1 MRLIDLQQVI
11 GRLARPAG
19 RHRSTAAARPAR
31 AGAAFVAACVALL
44 LAGTPAAHAQGTPA
58 AASGAAVS
66 IGTAALNEVV
76 IHPQRELAASVM
88 PRNESKLSAEVSGVL
103 LRWTAE
109 AGSTVKKGALLAEID
124 PVDFR
129 LALQQAQAALDA
141 ALARLRQAEQ
151 QLGRAQ
157 GLVKQGFFSQE
168 ALIQRETEVA
178 LMRSERAAK
187 QAQLAVARRQLAKA
201 TLRAPFAG
209 SVVERLAQTG
219 EAVAPGTVLYVLAE
233 TGAAEVTASIAPAD
247 VAGLRRASD
256 TVFETRGRRYPLR
269 LLRVGGTVS
278 APARTQ
284 EVRLGFAGGARVPVP
299 VGSDGR
305 LLWSDPQ
312 PYLPAP
318 LLVRRGSEI
327 GVFVDQGGVARFV
340 ALPGAQEGRAAPVS
354 LPAQT
359 RVVVRGQA
367 TLQDGVALH

>member
-1 MRLIDLQQVI
+1 MLIAALVVVLLLPLTATP
-11 GRLARPAG
+11 LANAQSTPA
-19 RHRSTAAARPAR
+19 TTKAAA
-31 AGAAFVAACVALL
+31 V
-44 LAGTPAAHAQGTPA
+44 
-58 AASGAAVS
+58 
-66 IGTAALNEVV
+66 IIETAALSEVV

-88 PRNESKLSAEVSGVL
+88 ARNESKLSAEVSGVV

-109 AGSTVKKGALLAEID
+109 AGSTVKKGEVLVVID

-129 LALQQAQAALDA
+129 LAVAQAQAALDA
-141 ALARLRQAEQ
+141 SLARLRQAEQ
-151 QLGRAQ
+151 QLKRSQALVAQ
-157 GLVKQGFFSQE
+157 GYFSQE

-178 LMRSERAAK
+178 LMRSERASQ
-187 QAQLAVARRQLAKA
+187 QAQLAVAQRQLAKA

-209 SVVERLAQTG
+209 SVMERLAQTG
-219 EAVAPGTVLYVLAE
+219 EAVVPGTVLYVIAE
-233 TGAAEVTASIAPAD
+233 TGAAEVSANIAPAD

-256 TVFETRGRRYPLR
+256 PVFATRGQSYPLR

-284 EVRLGFAGGARVPVP
+284 EVRLGFVAADAGQPPPVP

-318 LLVRRGSEI
+318 LLVRRGDAI
-327 GVFVDQGGVARFV
+327 GVFVEQDKVARFV
-340 ALPGAQEGRAAPVS
+340 ALPGAQEGRATAVA

-359 RVVVRGQA
+359 RLVVRGQA
-367 TLQDGVALH
+367 TLQDGVAIK

>member
-1 MRLIDLQQVI
+1 MRLIDLQQAI
-11 GRLARPAG
+11 GPLACPTGRRRLALAD
-19 RHRSTAAARPAR
+19 
-31 AGAAFVAACVALL
+31 AAFVIACVLL
-44 LAGTPAAHAQGTPA
+44 LAGTLPAHAQSTP
-58 AASGAAVS
+58 
-66 IGTAALNEVV
+66 TAAPRSSVLIDSAPLSEVV
-76 IHPQRELAASVM
+76 IHPQRELAASVL
-88 PRNESKLSAEVSGVL
+88 PRNESKLAAEVSGVL

-109 AGSTVKKGALLAEID
+109 AGSSVKKGEVLAEID
-124 PVDFR
+124 PVDLR
-129 LALQQAQAALDA
+129 LALQQSQAALDA

-151 QLGRAQ
+151 QLRRSQ
-157 GLVKQGFFSQE
+157 ELVKQGFFSQE

-219 EAVAPGTVLYVLAE
+219 EAVVPGTVLYVLAE
-233 TGAAEVTASIAPAD
+233 TGAAEVSASIAPAD

-256 TVFETRGRRYPLR
+256 PVLEARGKRYPLR

-284 EVRLGFAGGARVPVP
+284 EVRLGFAADGTVPVP

-327 GVFVDQGGVARFV
+327 GVFVEQGGVARFL
-340 ALPGAQEGRAAPVS
+340 ALPGAQEGRAVPVS

-367 TLQDGVALH
+367 TLQDGVAIK

>member
-1 MRLIDLQQVI
+1 MEAIDLQQLI
-11 GRLARPAG
+11 GWPAG
-19 RHRSTAAARPAR
+19 LHGRRRIFASALLVL
-31 AGAAFVAACVALL
+31 AGAAMAALVV
-44 LAGTPAAHAQGTPA
+44 GTLQAHAETTAKA
-58 AASGAAVS
+58 AKTSPV
-66 IGTAALNEVV
+66 IIETAPLGEVL

-219 EAVAPGTVLYVLAE
+219 EAVVPGTVLYVLAE

-247 VAGLRRASD
+247 VAGLRRATD
-256 TVFETRGRRYPLR
+256 PVFETRGRRYPLR

-340 ALPGAQEGRAAPVS
+340 ALPGAQEGRAVPVS

-367 TLQDGVALH
+367 TLQDGVALK

>member
-1 MRLIDLQQVI
+1 MQAIDFNQLIPQPASPHGRRRILASALVI
-11 GRLARPAG
+11 LAA
-19 RHRSTAAARPAR
+19 TAMLT
-31 AGAAFVAACVALL
+31 VV
-44 LAGTPAAHAQGTPA
+44 AGTLPAHAQTTTA
-58 AASGAAVS
+58 KASPVV
-66 IGTAALNEVV
+66 IETAPLGEVV

-88 PRNESKLSAEVSGVL
+88 ARNESRLSAEVSGVV

-109 AGSTVKKGALLAEID
+109 VGSTVKKGQLLVEID

-129 LALQQAQAALDA
+129 LAQAQAQAALDA

-151 QLGRAQ
+151 QFKRAQ
-157 GLVKQGFFSQE
+157 ELVAQGFFSQE
-168 ALIQRETEVA
+168 ALVQRETEVA
-178 LMRSERAAK
+178 LKRSDLASNR
-187 QAQLAVARRQLAKA
+187 AQLAGAQRQLAKA

-233 TGAAEVTASIAPAD
+233 TGAAEVSASIAPAD

-256 TVFETRGRRYPLR
+256 LVFETRGKTYPLR
-269 LLRVGGTVS
+269 LLRVGSTVS

-284 EVRLGFAGGARVPVP
+284 EVRLGFATAGPAKQPPVP

-318 LLVRRGSEI
+318 LLVRRGEAI
-327 GVFVDQGGVARFV
+327 GVFVAQGKVARFV
-340 ALPGAQEGRAAPVS
+340 ALPGAQEGRATAVA
-354 LPAQT
+354 LPAAT

-367 TLQDGVALH
+367 TLQDGAAIR

>member
-1 MRLIDLQQVI
+1 MRLIDVQRQTTWLVQR
-11 GRLARPAG
+11 GRPPGASRSPAMLI
-19 RHRSTAAARPAR
+19 AAL
-31 AGAAFVAACVALL
+31 VVVLL
-44 LAGTPAAHAQGTPA
+44 LPLTVTPPAHAQSTPA
-58 AASGAAVS
+58 TTKAAAV
-66 IGTAALNEVV
+66 IIETAALSEVV

-88 PRNESKLSAEVSGVL
+88 ARNESKLSAEVSGVV

-109 AGSTVKKGALLAEID
+109 AGSTVKKGEVLVVID

-129 LALQQAQAALDA
+129 LAVAQAQAALDA
-141 ALARLRQAEQ
+141 SLARLRQAEQ
-151 QLGRAQ
+151 QLKRSQALVRQ
-157 GLVKQGFFSQE
+157 GYFSQE

-178 LMRSERAAK
+178 LMRSERASQ
-187 QAQLAVARRQLAKA
+187 QAQLAVAQRQLAKA

-209 SVVERLAQTG
+209 SVMERMVQTG
-219 EAVAPGTVLYVLAE
+219 EVVVPGTVLYVIAE
-233 TGAAEVTASIAPAD
+233 TGAAEVSANIAPAD

-256 TVFETRGRRYPLR
+256 PVFATRGQSYALR

-284 EVRLGFAGGARVPVP
+284 EVRLGFAAGAAAKPPVP

-318 LLVRRGSEI
+318 LLVRRGEAI
-327 GVFVDQGGVARFV
+327 GVFVEQDKVARFV
-340 ALPGAQEGRAAPVS
+340 ALPGAQEGRATAVA

-359 RVVVRGQA
+359 RLVVRGQA
-367 TLQDGVALH
+367 TLQDGVAIK